1 MSLRATEFEARI
13 WRSARERMAKR
24 PRLLADYY
32 RRRWGRWLEML
43 ALLSA
48 GISLP
53 VPVFVVAIQ
62 MANGQFF
69 PGMQVTDGMA
79 FAMAAGTLATSFL
92 FAWTWYH
99 AAQTDGLW
107 SITMTSPFSDD
118 VMARHWMLWRVGF
131 AGVFVAPVTVFHAI
145 VLNGPL
151 GGWQSAMM
159 WGTLIAVAEIATLI
173 STTLLLA
180 VVVGKWL
187 HDWRWVIGM
196 VLGFSVV
203 TLLFVWPIQFLQ
215 PRGVAFAGRRLLWWP
230 TGWPLA
236 AFESVLQADFL
247 RATWLLVAVGVWSGA
262 GFAAVLRLIQ
272 SCSIRTFR
280 RSGLT
285 SHLWPLFEHPSVWG
299 PVEEAPPRVLSKWEQ
314 ALSGGQQAPSFVF
327 AKLETSDEPL
337 AAPEARQEVLRGEF
351 LQPLTDE
358 RLGWMEKVLLL
369 SLFDRERQLALSV
382 MLDGRYW
389 TRAVKVW
396 WIACWITAVWFGGVL
411 PLIPRMQGLGPP
423 NFIIVMPII
432 LVSGGLGITT
442 ALSTIWVIF
451 SGWPGWIWTNSA
463 NKSLPIFAHLPISPR
478 ELSALRQRVILLKL
492 VVVLAVVSPVL
503 IVFAWINGV
512 EWWPVLKVVAKLA
525 FVLFV
530 VQSWWFIVWQL
541 SGSFFRTLGFYLTTI
556 SLLLGYVVLAVFFL
570 MGDEHLEWS
579 VPSMVLCAKLMT
591 WLLGRTLDR
600 PVFDLTGANMAQQQR
615 SFSLQL
621 GTPKS

>member
-43 ALLSA
+43 ALLSV

-107 SITMTSPFSDD
+107 SIALASPLSDEA
-118 VMARHWMLWRVGF
+118 MARHWILWRVGF

-159 WGTLIAVAEIATLI
+159 WGTLIAVAEMATLI

-203 TLLFVWPIQFLQ
+203 TLLCVWPIQFLQ

-247 RATWLLVAVGVWSGA
+247 RATWLLVAVGVWSAA
-262 GFAAVLRLIQ
+262 GFAAALRLIQ

-285 SHLWPLFEHPSVWG
+285 SQLWPLFDQPSVWG
-299 PVEEAPPRVLSKWEQ
+299 PVEETPPRVLSKWEQ
-314 ALSGGQQAPSFVF
+314 AFSGGQQAPSFDF
-327 AKLETSDEPL
+327 AKLETSDEAL
-337 AAPEARQEVLRGEF
+337 TAAEARYEVQRGEF
-351 LQPLTDE
+351 LQPLANE

-369 SLFDRERQLALSV
+369 SLFDRERQLAHGL

-389 TRAVKVW
+389 TRAVKFW
-396 WIACWITAVWFGGVL
+396 WIVCWAAAVWFSVL
-411 PLIPRMQGLGPP
+411 PAIVRMQQPGGEALLVVIPVV
-423 NFIIVMPII
+423 II
-432 LVSGGLGITT
+432 SGGLGITAVLT
-442 ALSTIWVIF
+442 TIWVVF
-451 SGWPGWIWTNSA
+451 FGWPGWMWSNSA

-478 ELSALRQRVILLKL
+478 ELSALRQRVTLLKL
-492 VVVLAVVSPVL
+492 VVVLAVVAPVL
-503 IVFAWINGV
+503 IGFAWINGAA
-512 EWWPVLKVVAKLA
+512 WWPVLKVAAKLA

-541 SGSFFRTLGFYLTTI
+541 SGSFFRTLGFYLTMI
-556 SLLLGYVVLAVFFL
+556 SLLLVDVVLAVFFL

-579 VPSMVLCAKLMT
+579 VPSMVLCAKLMS

-600 PVFDLTGANMAQQQR
+600 PVFDLTGANMAQQHR

-621 GTPKS
+621 ETPKL

>member
-24 PRLLADYY
+24 PRLFVEYY

-43 ALLSA
+43 ALLAA

-53 VPVFVVAIQ
+53 VPVFVVAVQ
-62 MANGQFF
+62 LANGQFF
-69 PGMQVTDGMA
+69 PGGLVTDGMA
-79 FAMAAGTLATSFL
+79 FTMVAGTLGASFL

-99 AAQTDGLW
+99 AAQTDSLW
-107 SITMTSPFSDD
+107 SIAMASPFSDEA
-118 VMARHWMLWRVGF
+118 MARHWMLWRVGF

-145 VLNGPL
+145 VLSGPL

-159 WGTLIAVAEIATLI
+159 WGALIAVAEMATLI
-173 STTLLLA
+173 ATTLLLA
-180 VVVGKWL
+180 AVVGKWL
-187 HDWRWVIGM
+187 HDWRWVFGM

-203 TLLFVWPIQFLQ
+203 TLLCVWPIQFLQ

-247 RATWLLVAVGVWSGA
+247 RATWLLVAVGVWSAA
-262 GFAAVLRLIQ
+262 GFAAALRLIQ

-280 RSGLT
+280 RSGLM
-285 SHLWPLFEHPSVWG
+285 SQLWPLFDQQSVWG
-299 PVEEAPPRVLSKWEQ
+299 PVEETPPRVLSKWEQ
-314 ALSGGQQAPSFVF
+314 ALVGGQQAPVTDFV
-327 AKLETSDEPL
+327 KLETSDEPL
-337 AAPEARQEVLRGEF
+337 SAAEARREVLRGEF
-351 LQPLTDE
+351 LQPLAE
-358 RLGWMEKVLLL
+358 EQLGWMEKVLLL
-369 SLFDRERQLALSV
+369 SLFDRERHLAHSL

-396 WIACWITAVWFGGVL
+396 WIACWITAVWFCGVL
-411 PLIPRMQGLGPP
+411 PAVKRGGADFM
-423 NFIIVMPII
+423 IVMPII
-432 LVSGGLGITT
+432 LVSFGLGITLI
-442 ALSTIWVIF
+442 LSTIWVIF
-451 SGWPGWIWTNSA
+451 FGWPGWIWTNSA
-463 NKSLPIFAHLPISPR
+463 NKSLPIFAHMPVSPR

-492 VVVLAVVSPVL
+492 VVALAVVAPVL
-503 IVFAWINGV
+503 IGFAWINGV
-512 EWWPVLKVVAKLA
+512 EWWPVLKVAAKLA

-556 SLLLGYVVLAVFFL
+556 SLLLVEVVLAVFFM

-579 VPSMVLCAKLMT
+579 APSMVLCAKLMS

-600 PVFDLTGANMAQQQR
+600 PVFDLTGANMAQQHR
-615 SFSLQL
+615 SFSLQME
-621 GTPKS
+621 TPKS

>member
-13 WRSARERMAKR
+13 WRSARERMTKR

-43 ALLSA
+43 AMLMA

-62 MANGQFF
+62 LANGQFF
-69 PGMQVTDGMA
+69 PGGQVTDGMA
-79 FAMAAGTLATSFL
+79 FMMAAGTLGASFL

-107 SITMTSPFSDD
+107 SITIASPFSDEA
-118 VMARHWMLWRVGF
+118 MARHWLLWRGGLAV
-131 AGVFVAPVTVFHAI
+131 VFVAPVTVFHAI
-145 VLNGPL
+145 VLSGPL
-151 GGWQSAMM
+151 GGWQLAMM
-159 WGTLIAVAEIATLI
+159 WGTLIAVAEMATLI

-180 VVVGKWL
+180 TIVGKWL

-196 VLGFSVV
+196 VLGLSVV
-203 TLLFVWPIQFLQ
+203 TLLCVWPIQFLQ

-236 AFESVLQADFL
+236 AFESILQADFL

-262 GFAAVLRLIQ
+262 GFAAALRLIQ

-285 SHLWPLFEHPSVWG
+285 SQLWPLFDQQSVWG
-299 PVEEAPPRVLSKWEQ
+299 PVEEALPRELSKWEQ
-314 ALSGGQQAPSFVF
+314 ALVGGQQAPVADFV
-327 AKLETSDEPL
+327 KLQTSDEPISV
-337 AAPEARQEVLRGEF
+337 EDARREVLRGEF
-351 LQPLTDE
+351 LQPLADE
-358 RLGWMEKVLLL
+358 QLGWMEKVLLL
-369 SLFDRERQLALSV
+369 SLFDRERQLAHGL

-396 WIACWITAVWFGGVL
+396 WIACWASAVWFGGVL
-411 PLIPRMQGLGPP
+411 PLVQRGRAD
-423 NFIIVMPII
+423 FIIVMPIV
-432 LVSGGLGITT
+432 LVSAGLGV
-442 ALSTIWVIF
+442 AALLSTLWLIF
-451 SGWPGWIWTNSA
+451 AGWPGWMWTNSA

-478 ELSALRQRVILLKL
+478 ELSALRQRVTLLKL
-492 VVVLAVVSPVL
+492 VVLLAVVAPVL
-503 IVFAWINGV
+503 IGFTWINGAA
-512 EWWPVLKVVAKLA
+512 WWPVLKVAVKLA

-530 VQSWWFIVWQL
+530 AQTWWFIVWQL
-541 SGSFFRTLGFYLTTI
+541 SGSFFRTLSFYISTI
-556 SLLLGYVVLAVFFL
+556 SLLLVEVVLAVFFL
-570 MGDEHLEWS
+570 MGDEYLEWTT
-579 VPSMVLCAKLMT
+579 PSMVLCAKLMS

-600 PVFDLTGANMAQQQR
+600 PVFDLTGANTAQQHR

-621 GTPKS
+621 ETPKT

>member
-32 RRRWGRWLEML
+32 RRRWGRWLEMC
-43 ALLSA
+43 ALLMA

-69 PGMQVTDGMA
+69 RGGQVTDGMA
-79 FAMAAGTLATSFL
+79 FAMAAGTLGASFV

-107 SITMTSPFSDD
+107 SIAMSSPFTDEA
-118 VMARHWMLWRVGF
+118 MARQWMLWRVGF

-145 VLNGPL
+145 VLSGPL
-151 GGWQSAMM
+151 GSWQSAMM
-159 WGTLIAVAEIATLI
+159 WGTLIAVAEMATLI

-203 TLLFVWPIQFLQ
+203 TLLCVWPIQFLQ

-262 GFAAVLRLIQ
+262 GFAAALRLIQ

-285 SHLWPLFEHPSVWG
+285 SQLWPLFEQQSVWG
-299 PVEEAPPRVLSKWEQ
+299 PVEEAPPRELSKWEQ
-314 ALSGGQQAPSFVF
+314 ALGGGQQTPVVDF
-327 AKLETSDEPL
+327 AKLETSDEPIT
-337 AAPEARQEVLRGEF
+337 AEEARREVLRGEF
-351 LQPLTDE
+351 LQPLADE
-358 RLGWMEKVLLL
+358 QLGWMEKVLLL
-369 SLFDRERQLALSV
+369 SLFDRERQVAHGL

-389 TRAVKVW
+389 TRAVKAW
-396 WIACWITAVWFGGVL
+396 WILCWTMAIWFGGIL
-411 PLIPRMQGLGPP
+411 PFVPQIADLTVFLAIPVILIS
-423 NFIIVMPII
+423 FILAIATGI
-432 LVSGGLGITT
+432 LTL
-442 ALSTIWVIF
+442 WVIF
-451 SGWPGWIWTNSA
+451 FGWPGWIWTNSA

-492 VVVLAVVSPVL
+492 VVVLVVLAPVL
-503 IVFAWINGV
+503 IGFAWINGV
-512 EWWPVLKVVAKLA
+512 AWWPVLKVTVKLT

-541 SGSFFRTLGFYLTTI
+541 SGSFFRTLGFYFSTI
-556 SLLLGYVVLAVFFL
+556 SLLLVDIVLAVFFL

-579 VPSMVLCAKLMT
+579 VPSMVLCAKLMS
-591 WLLGRTLDR
+591 WLLSRTLDR
-600 PVFDLTGANMAQQQR
+600 PVFDLTGANMAQQHR

-621 GTPKS
+621 ETPKS